1 MTSIAWILLVIAVSA
16 FATLGNSLLRLGAV
30 SGRGD
35 DNASDPGRAVDPVE
49 DPMDFRQLPR
59 TLLKPAIIGGVAAYG
74 AQQLLW
80 ITLLRIA
87 DLSFAYPLLVGL
99 NFILIMTVA
108 WSYFKEPVTKWKL
121 AGAGLILAGIITIAV
136 G

>member
-1 MTSIAWILLVIAVSA
+1 MTSLVWILLVIAVSA
-16 FATLGNSLLRLGAV
+16 FATLGNALLKLGA
-30 SGRGD
+30 SGRG
-35 DNASDPGRAVDPVE
+35 RATDPVTE
-49 DPMDFRQLPR
+49 PMDIGQLPR
-59 TLLKPAIIGGVAAYG
+59 TLLKPAIIGGIAAYG

-80 ITLLRIA
+80 ITLLRLA

-99 NFILIMTVA
+99 NFILIMAVA

-121 AGAGLILAGIITIAV
+121 AGAGLILAGIITIAA